1 MEQTK
6 KEQNYQMVIGGEIR
20 IIPEITLTL
29 SKTGKG
35 NWILTNDELDR
46 ISFLVLNDICS
57 NNKPL
62 TLKEVDFL
70 NGVVDKVPKDFFNA
84 FIKPQGVVYDE
95 WLDLKRQ
102 YGFNEKE
109 DSLLKR
115 YFLNIAKT
123 LRK

>member
-1 MEQTK
+1 MDQIK
-6 KEQNYQMVIGGEIR
+6 KEKNYKMVIGGDVR

-35 NWILTNDELDR
+35 NYGLTNEELER

-62 TLKEVDFL
+62 TLKEVDFF
-70 NGVVDKVPKDFFNA
+70 NGLLDKLPKDFFNA
-84 FIKPQGVVYDE
+84 FIKPQGVSYDE
-95 WLDLKRQ
+95 WIELKRQ
-102 YGFNEKE
+102 FGFSENE

-115 YFLNIAKT
+115 YYLNIAKT
-123 LRK
+123 IRK